1 MDLLSY
7 KSYCAEDEIKRE
19 KQKAR
24 RLRATR
30 WWRKKCSSGRCH
42 YCGRFVGPSK
52 LTMDH
57 LVPLARGGRSIK
69 ANLVPACKE
78 CNNKKKATLP
88 FEWDDYTMEKKH

>member
-1 MDLLSY
+1 MDGLSY
-7 KSYCAEDEIKRE
+7 NSYCAEDEIKRE
-19 KQKAR
+19 KQRAR

-42 YCGRFVGPSK
+42 YCGRFVGPSN

-78 CNNKKKATLP
+78 CNNKKKAKFP
-88 FEWDDYTMEKKH
+88 FEWDDYILEQ